1 MGLIKDLAAKN
12 KNGWAL
18 SGVSLKEYVSIS
30 HINFIWWK
38 YYLFPLHKKSGLV
51 FLFY

>member
-1 MGLIKDLAAKN
+1 MGLIKDLAAEN
-12 KNGWAL
+12 KNGCAL
-18 SGVSLKEYVSIS
+18 SGVSLKEYVSS
-30 HINFIWWK
+30 YINFIWWK